1 MRILESVTRWLGTP
15 DYDSWGPQDPARGN
29 QSGAAATTCLN
40 WRRFRPT
47 SYRRSCPKRL
57 IAGWISLLSSR
68 DKMRKSAMRPAGR
81 HSPRAPRQPGRHHSR
96 FPGMPGGNGGARCSP
111 FLQTMESRRSAF
123 LRGRRVGVNQGLE
136 LLDLIWLSW
145 EFPMIASPH

>member
-1 MRILESVTRWLGTP
+1 MRISDDSIAHGLAVCASYESVQDGSLAPIFRMFGRSRMRILESVTRWLGTP

-68 DKMRKSAMRPAGR
+68 DKMRKSAMRP
-81 HSPRAPRQPGRHHSR
+81 
-96 FPGMPGGNGGARCSP
+96 
-111 FLQTMESRRSAF
+111 
-123 LRGRRVGVNQGLE
+123 
-136 LLDLIWLSW
+136 D
-145 EFPMIASPH
+145 